1 MENLICTI
9 FQWKNRN
16 SIKNVIIIH
25 NKNDIKNN
33 KIVLI
38 AIFTS
43 IR

>member
-16 SIKNVIIIH
+16 SITDLLIIH
-25 NKNDIKNN
+25 NKNYIKNN
-33 KIVLI
+33 KLVLKAIV
-38 AIFTS
+38 TS